1 MPMASGANSEA
12 DREIVVSRVIE
23 GPRRLVFEA
32 FTSAAH
38 LAEWCAPWAGS
49 KITTHAFDFKPGG
62 VWDATIQGPD
72 GKSYPNHWLWT
83 EIVPPERIVWM
94 YSLKKDDPNAV
105 KTTLTLAERG
115 NTTEATL
122 QLLLGRKE
130 EHDEK
135 VAKFYAAQG
144 ARQTLDS
151 LAAHAASASPDHK
164 QPGPGSRGLLG
175 SREV

>member
-1 MPMASGANSEA
+1 MQMASEA
-12 DREIVVSRVIE
+12 STETDREIVVSRIIE
-23 GPRRLVFEA
+23 GPRRLVFDA
-32 FTSAAH
+32 FTRASH

-49 KITTHAFDFKPGG
+49 KITTHAFEFKRGG

-72 GKSYPNHWLWT
+72 GRAYPNDWKWQ
-83 EIVPPERIVWM
+83 EIVPPERIAWM
-94 YSLKKDDPNAV
+94 YALKKDDPHPV

-122 QLLLGRKE
+122 QLLFGSKE
-130 EHDEK
+130 ERDEK

-151 LAAHAASASPDHK
+151 LAGYVASAQAARK
-164 QPGPGSRGLLG
+164 EAG
-175 SREV
+175 